1 MLGVCYGAQLL
12 AYALRGAS
20 EPSPIPEFGWVEVHS
35 GEPTLAGRWFQWHQ
49 DRAIPPIGATVSAAT
64 SGNVQAWQYRSGF
77 AIQFHPEVTD
87 DILRR
92 WCATGAD
99 ELKSQGVDPDSFF
112 ADQPADHDV
121 ARVATLLH
129 TCCQLRKGIGMSHV
143 NRIALVTEPD
153 DPEVKETLEALK
165 RAYGRVPNFYAVL
178 AQSPAALRAMTA
190 FDDAIDG
197 GRLDAKLA
205 ERIALLSA
213 QANRCEYCL
222 AAHSAAGR
230 AAGLPADEIASARI
244 GQSSD
249 RRSAIALRV
258 AQEMLDRAGDVSD
271 ETLVAAREEGFGD
284 AELVELLA
292 LLASNIFSN
301 YLSRLARTEID
312 YKRVGLDDDIVPANG
327 SSS

>member
-1 MLGVCYGAQLL
+1 M
-12 AYALRGAS
+12 
-20 EPSPIPEFGWVEVHS
+20 
-35 GEPTLAGRWFQWHQ
+35 T
-49 DRAIPPIGATVSAAT
+49 
-64 SGNVQAWQYRSGF
+64 
-77 AIQFHPEVTD
+77 
-87 DILRR
+87 
-92 WCATGAD
+92 
-99 ELKSQGVDPDSFF
+99 
-112 ADQPADHDV
+112 
-121 ARVATLLH
+121 
-129 TCCQLRKGIGMSHV
+129 HV

-205 ERIALLSA
+205 ERIALLAA

-222 AAHSAAGR
+222 SAHSAAGR
-230 AAGLPADEIASARI
+230 AAGLPADEIAGARTA
-244 GQSSD
+244 QSSD

-284 AELVELLA
+284 PELVELLA
-292 LLASNIFSN
+292 LVASNIFSN

-312 YKRVGLDDDIVPANG
+312 YKRVGLDDDIVPSNG

>member
-1 MLGVCYGAQLL
+1 
-12 AYALRGAS
+12 
-20 EPSPIPEFGWVEVHS
+20 
-35 GEPTLAGRWFQWHQ
+35 
-49 DRAIPPIGATVSAAT
+49 
-64 SGNVQAWQYRSGF
+64 
-77 AIQFHPEVTD
+77 
-87 DILRR
+87 
-92 WCATGAD
+92 
-99 ELKSQGVDPDSFF
+99 
-112 ADQPADHDV
+112 
-121 ARVATLLH
+121 
-129 TCCQLRKGIGMSHV
+129 MSHV

-197 GRLDAKLA
+197 RLDAKLA
-205 ERIALLSA
+205 ERIALLAA

-222 AAHSAAGR
+222 SAHSAAGR
-230 AAGLPADEIASARI
+230 AAGLPADEIAGARI

-249 RRSAIALRV
+249 RRTAIALRV
-258 AQEMLDRAGDVSD
+258 ANEMLERAGDVSD
-271 ETLVAAREEGFGD
+271 ETLVAARDEGFGD

-312 YKRVGLDDDIVPANG
+312 YKRVGLDDDIVPGNG